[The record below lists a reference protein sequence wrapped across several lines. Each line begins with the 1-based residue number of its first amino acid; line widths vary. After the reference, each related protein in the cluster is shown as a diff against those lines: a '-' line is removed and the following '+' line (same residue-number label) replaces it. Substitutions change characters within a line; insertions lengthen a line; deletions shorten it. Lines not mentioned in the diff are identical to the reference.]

1 MNRIQTLFQQPEKKL
16 VPFITAGYPA
26 ADSTVDIVL
35 AAEKAGADMVEI
47 GMPFSDPLA
56 DGPVIQESSQVAIR
70 NGINLKKILQIVR
83 DIRTESDIPIVL
95 MGYLNPI
102 QHYGADKFFAEVSDA
117 GVDGLILPDLP
128 PEEGGSHFEKI
139 RNNGLSPILLVAP
152 NSKDERMQRLGE
164 LAGDLLYAVSILGV
178 TGSSIDRNT
187 HIAEY
192 LQRIRKNTDTPF
204 VVGFGISTPED
215 ARNMAEHADGI
226 VVGSA
231 LIKQLKN
238 ADDPAEA
245 AYEFLK
251 SLKEAIAGVGE
262 MQA

>member
-1 MNRIQTLFQQPEKKL
+1 MQRIQTLFQQPGKKL
-16 VPFITAGYPA
+16 VPFITAGYPK
-26 ADSTVDIVL
+26 ADSTVNIVL
-35 AAEKAGADMVEI
+35 SAEKAGADMVEI

-56 DGPVIQESSQVAIR
+56 DGPVIQESSQVAIQ
-70 NGINLKKILQIVR
+70 NGMNLPKILQIVS
-83 DIRTESDIPIVL
+83 DIRRQSDIPIVL

-102 QHYGADKFFAEVSDA
+102 QHYGADKFFAEARDA

-128 PEEGGSHFEKI
+128 PEEGGSHFETI
-139 RNNGLSPILLVAP
+139 RENGLSPILLVAP
-152 NSKDERMQRLGE
+152 NSKDDRMSRLGE

-178 TGSSIDRNT
+178 TGSAIDRNT

-204 VVGFGISTPED
+204 VVGFGISSPED
-215 ARNMAEHADGI
+215 AREMAQHADGV

-238 ADDPAEA
+238 AEDPAQA
-245 AYEFLK
+245 AYEFLIN
-251 SLKEAIAGVGE
+251 LKDAIAEVE
-262 MQA
+262 ELQS